1 MKIITT
7 ILVTALALLLTSQVL
22 PGIEVTGIY
31 PALIA
36 ALVLGVLNVIVKPLL
51 VILTL
56 PITILTLGLFMFVI
70 NAALFMFAA
79 SFIEGFVV
87 EGFAWALLGSLLV
100 SVSSAIANNFIK

>member
-1 MKIITT
+1 M
-7 ILVTALALLLTSQVL
+7 TALALLLTSQVL